1 MNKTKSTYSPQLS
14 HSNSLSPN
22 KLSNEK
28 ISNEKLSN
36 EKLSNKKI
44 YFVYGQVTTDYKIN
58 ITNSKLIRAM
68 YSDIDSAN
76 EYALKWHAIQEP
88 NISRDTISIIVEH
101 TEGENIKMDN
111 NDAIKKILVK
121 TCINRIMSKPPIVIS
136 KSEWKVYV
144 SNGRCRDRC
153 VIS

>member
-1 MNKTKSTYSPQLS
+1 MNRPKSTYSPKLS

-22 KLSNEK
+22 KLSN
-28 ISNEKLSN
+28 KLSN
-36 EKLSNKKI
+36 DILSNKKI
-44 YFVYGQVTTDYKIN
+44 YFVYGEVTTDYKIN
-58 ITNSKLIRAM
+58 ITNSKLIRAI

-76 EYALKWHAIQEP
+76 EYALKWHDIQEP

-121 TCINRIMSKPPIVIS
+121 TCINRIMSKPPIVIT
-136 KSEWKVYV
+136 KSEWKVYI
-144 SNGRCRDRC
+144 SNRRCRDRC